1 MPRFLGAW
9 QVSMGCASSK
19 DADAGSDKAK
29 DYRSEDTAKPED
41 VKVQSE
47 PSVKMNAAGRRVSKT
62 VRRIAVRYASE
73 DAPNSPTWEGNRGW
87 VPSARM
93 RGTPRDV
100 PRLSSYAR
108 GLHAGPRRT
117 KT

>member
-1 MPRFLGAW
+1 
-9 QVSMGCASSK
+9 MGCGPSK
-19 DADAGSDKAK
+19 ADQAVEEPKGSTSPK
-29 DYRSEDTAKPED
+29 DVQLEDSK
-41 VKVQSE
+41 KV
-47 PSVKMNAAGRRVSKT
+47 NAAGRRVSKT

-73 DAPNSPTWEGNRGW
+73 HAPNLPTWEGNRGW
-87 VPSARM
+87 VVPSARM

>member
-1 MPRFLGAW
+1 MPRFWGAW

-29 DYRSEDTAKPED
+29 EYRSEDTAKPED

-62 VRRIAVRYASE
+62 VRRVAVRCAMSSRRVIIACLAS
-73 DAPNSPTWEGNRGW
+73 P
-87 VPSARM
+87 
-93 RGTPRDV
+93 
-100 PRLSSYAR
+100 
-108 GLHAGPRRT
+108 
-117 KT
+117 